1 MNQTT
6 ERSLLLATQYQ
17 QYQTNYSTNV
27 NKVLQYTNENNALI
41 LNTLYGELIQLKQ
54 ARYQPYQPYM
64 PVVIPP
70 SVMQLEMN
78 TVNVG
83 VPHSFL
89 LWQNVK
95 VINLLLQV
103 IQLTIKKNI
112 FFYFCYNFFFTY
124 P

>member
-83 VPHSFL
+83 VPHSFFTMAKCKGN
-89 LWQNVK
+89 QSVTTSDK
-95 VINLLLQV
+95 IN
-103 IQLTIKKNI
+103 N
-112 FFYFCYNFFFTY
+112 
-124 P
+124 